1 MKRYKHKKKV
11 ANVLPFA
18 VDPASLS
25 SFLLMTISIF
35 LFLLSSIKSSL
46 FVSLRTY
53 TGDFLEPVLSVVGRP
68 IQNISL
74 FFHDMSGLTQLQA
87 QNLRLEQENLR
98 LREWYQTA
106 LLLDSENKALRQL
119 LNLKVDPEYDH
130 VSARV
135 LADTGNAYVKSLL
148 VDIGAEKGIKKG
160 AAVLSG
166 DGLIGRIV
174 EVGERTSRILLITDI
189 NSRVPV
195 VVEDTGQHAI
205 MAGANEYSPRLI
217 HESQDSR
224 IAKGARLI
232 TSGFGGLYPHGI
244 PVGQVFMDEN
254 QQPHVELF
262 FEYDTIRFVR
272 ILVKKEDKKAGE

>member
-1 MKRYKHKKKV
+1 M
-11 ANVLPFA
+11 PFA
-18 VDPASLS
+18 IDPASLS

-35 LFLLSSIKSSL
+35 LFLLSSIKPSI
-46 FVSLRTY
+46 FIGLRTQA
-53 TGDFLEPVLSVVGRP
+53 GDTLEPILSVVGKP

-74 FFHDMSGLTQLQA
+74 FFHDMSSLTKLQA
-87 QNLRLEQENLR
+87 ENLRLEQENLR

-148 VDIGAEKGIKKG
+148 VNLGSTEGVKKG

-174 EVGERTSRILLITDI
+174 EAGEKTSRILLVTDI

-205 MAGANEYSPRLI
+205 MAGANEYAPRLI

-224 IAKGARLI
+224 IAEGARLI

-244 PVGQVFMDEN
+244 PVGQVYMDDN
-254 QQPHVELF
+254 RQPHVRLF

-272 ILVKKEDKKAGE
+272 ILVKKEDKKVGE